1 MLFYYVILLA
11 GSVAMSALLTV
22 WVRSTAVAYG
32 LKATPVYG
40 RHTHTKPLPRL
51 GGIAICVTFMTAAL
65 AYIPI
70 AHLLHV
76 DISVRNYFGILVP
89 VMLIFFMGAYD
100 DIRPLKP
107 KSKIVVEASAA
118 ILLYFSG
125 FGIHYFQWL
134 FDGKDVGRLIDLPLT
149 IFWVLLITNAFN
161 LIDGL
166 DGLAAGSAL
175 ISAISILAVALVGHH
190 DLMIYL
196 VVVLIGAICGFLP
209 FNSFPASIFMGD
221 SGSLFI
227 GFLLSALAMGAG
239 RSIDATG
246 GAAVPIFAFGLP
258 ILDVTLAVMR
268 RSLRGHP
275 LFRGDTDHIHHKL
288 QRQGLSHRQAVMALY
303 GVTAAFVVASLAILL
318 DEKLLVPVSFAVLL
332 SVCVGVARLRY
343 PEFMN
348 LFKPAARRRQIV
360 TDEPNIR
367 RAAEALYTCS
377 DFRTICQVLQ
387 ESLQPDGFEGLRL
400 KNLGKDGYPIALFH
414 TLHYDFEGHWFLEW
428 SERKSDDARWE
439 YSFQLEKDSHGTLG
453 YASFF
458 HMSPN
463 EDLRNRA
470 DMLAEEFRSA
480 LSDAVA
486 RSSNRMRLLHQSEI
500 NSDLNLVRAACRA
513 AD

>member
-1 MLFYYVILLA
+1 MLLYAILLV
-11 GSVAMSALLTV
+11 GSVVMSALLTV

-32 LKATPVYG
+32 LKATPVHG

-65 AYIPI
+65 AYVPI
-70 AHLLHV
+70 ARLMHV
-76 DISVRNYFGILVP
+76 EISVRNYLGILIP
-89 VMLIFFMGAYD
+89 VLLIFFMGAYD
-100 DIRPLKP
+100 DIRPLQP
-107 KSKIVVEASAA
+107 KSKIAVEATAA

-125 FGIHYFQWL
+125 FGIHYFQEL
-134 FDGKDVGRLIDLPLT
+134 FGARNFGRLIDLPLT

-175 ISAISILAVALVGHH
+175 ISAISILAVALVGHNE
-190 DLMIYL
+190 LMIFL

-227 GFLLSALAMGAG
+227 GFLLAALAMGAG
-239 RSIDATG
+239 RSIDATT
-246 GAAVPIFAFGLP
+246 GAAVPILAFGLP

-288 QRQGLSHRQAVMALY
+288 QRQGLSHRHAVMVLY
-303 GVTAAFVVASLAILL
+303 VVTALFVCASLAILL
-318 DEKLLVPVSFAVLL
+318 DTKLLVPVFFAVLFG
-332 SVCVGVARLRY
+332 VCVGVARLRY
-343 PEFMN
+343 PEFTN

-360 TDEPNIR
+360 TNEPSIR
-367 RAAEALYTCS
+367 RATEALNTCS
-377 DFRTICQVLQ
+377 DFRSIGQVLQ

-400 KNLGKDGYPIALFH
+400 KNLGKDGFPIALFH
-414 TLHYDFEGHWFLEW
+414 TLSYDWEGKWFLEW
-428 SERKSDDARWE
+428 SERKTDDSPWE
-439 YSFQLEKDSHGTLG
+439 YSFQLEKNLQGTLG

-458 HMSPN
+458 HMTTG
-463 EDLRNRA
+463 EDVRNHA
-470 DMLAEEFRSA
+470 DTLAEEFRGA
-480 LSDAVA
+480 LSDAA
-486 RSSNRMRLLHQSEI
+486 SRSSDRMRMLHQTEI